1 MTLLFTA
8 FLLIYAFV
16 IYYVSR
22 VNIVLKV
29 QKYKILPVTQ
39 LKYYGYFAVSLSY
52 SIWFFV
58 FLASLLSFKFG
69 FLLVNAAQLFIANSF
84 LLVVISFVVLY
95 KTRPQLKAQRYF
107 ERNIR
112 FIMMCVSSIAFI
124 VTILIIASIIFE
136 TYKFFHIISPV
147 DFFTSSN
154 WMPQDNLQ
162 NPNLGKSFGIMPLLA
177 GTLLITAIS
186 LIVATPLGIF
196 SAIFLSEYISTSLRF
211 VFKPVIEMLS
221 GIPTVVYG
229 YFAALYM
236 GPYIRNLGEQLHLDT
251 SSESALAAGI
261 VLGIMIIPYIISLS
275 DDVFRAIPTSI
286 RDASLGLGATKF
298 ETITK
303 VVIPAASPGLIGSI
317 MLAFSRAIGETMIVV
332 MASGLTA
339 RMTMNP
345 LQSVT
350 TVTAQIVSILTGDQE
365 FGSVKTLAAFALAF
379 TLFCLTLLLN
389 ILAQNVMSKH
399 KSQFR

>member
-389 ILAQNVMSKH
+389 ILAQNVMNKH